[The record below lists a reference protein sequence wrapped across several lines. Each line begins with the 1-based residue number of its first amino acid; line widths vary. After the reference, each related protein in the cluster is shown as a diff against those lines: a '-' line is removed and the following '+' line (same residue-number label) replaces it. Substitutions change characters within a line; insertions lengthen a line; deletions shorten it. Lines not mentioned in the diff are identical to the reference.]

1 MPWTMPH
8 LLLEAPLE
16 LRNLLCDDFDENDLL
31 PDLDGTSVHVWCAT
45 DCTEDTTTST
55 LEL

>member
-1 MPWTMPH
+1 MMAD
-8 LLLEAPLE
+8 LRQEAPLE

-31 PDLDGTSVHVWCAT
+31 PGLDGTSVHFRCAT
-45 DCTEDTTTST
+45 GCTEDTTTST

>member
-1 MPWTMPH
+1 MADLH
-8 LLLEAPLE
+8 QEAPLE
-16 LRNLLCDDFDENDLL
+16 LRNLLRDNFDEDDFL
-31 PDLDGTSVHVWCAT
+31 PGLDGTSVHFWCAT